1 MHVLDFD
8 IISRIYNLLEET
20 RRHLPLIQVLTKVG
34 QYLIILIVYLAGPKK
49 KKGSFHTDNSMTLG
63 GTESK
68 NCDIEWSHSRLKSG
82 MWGSPG
88 CMQITNV

>member
-34 QYLIILIVYLAGPKK
+34 DNPNSLSCRSQKT
-49 KKGSFHTDNSMTLG
+49 KKGSFHTYKSMTLG
-63 GTESK
+63 GTKSK